1 MPSNS
6 PSFQKF
12 LNLNFDNRFSR
23 LPHHFYSKVNPTP
36 FSQSHYLV
44 SFNHQAATLIDLDEN
59 FIPDQ
64 DFIDCIT
71 GKNAFDQSEPLA
83 MLYSGHQF
91 GGYNPQLGDGRAILL
106 TEVINNNNKHWDL
119 QLKGSGLTPYS
130 RDGDGRAVL
139 RSTIREYLCSEAMA
153 GLGIETTRALC
164 IAGAN
169 DEVYRETIETGAFLI
184 RMAPTHIRFGSF
196 EIFYYREQHQ
206 HIKTL
211 ADYTIEHYFSEFK
224 NSKSKY
230 VDWFGDVVTKTAKL
244 IANWQAV
251 GFAHGVMNTDNM
263 SILSLTLDYGPFG
276 FVEKYDP
283 NFICNHSDHSG
294 RYAFKEQPNIGLWNL
309 SCLAQALLPLMSVDD
324 AKSCLALY
332 EKAFINEYVF
342 LMQQKLGFTQS
353 KNGDLELINKLLA
366 ILENN
371 SSDYTHFFRALSR
384 FSTTDIQLNSN
395 IRDKFIDLKAWDDWS
410 NLYSS
415 RLQQENSDE
424 NQRKINMDA
433 CNPKYI
439 LRNYIAEV
447 AIRKA
452 RDEQDYTEID
462 HILNLLQT
470 PYDEHPKMQHYAEEP
485 PDWADSVAVSCS
497 S

>member
-1 MPSNS
+1 MSQQ
-6 PSFQKF
+6 FQ
-12 LNLNFDNRFSR
+12 NLNFDNRFGR
-23 LPHHFYSKVNPTP
+23 LSNHFYTKVKPTP
-36 FSQSHYLV
+36 FKSPHYLV
-44 SFNHQAATLIDLDEN
+44 SFNHNAASLIDLESN
-59 FIPDQ
+59 FVPDQ
-64 DFIDCIT
+64 EFIDFIS
-71 GKNAFDQSEPLA
+71 GKKSFEKADPLA

-106 TEVINNNNKHWDL
+106 TEVINNNNEHWDL

-164 IAGAN
+164 IIGAN

-184 RMAPTHIRFGSF
+184 RMAPSHIRFGSF
-196 EIFYYREQHQ
+196 EIFYYRDQHEQ
-206 HIKTL
+206 IKTL
-211 ADYTIEHYFSEFK
+211 ADFTIQNYFPEYQ
-224 NSKSKY
+224 NSNSKY
-230 VDWFGDVVTKTAKL
+230 VDWLSDIVIRTAKL

-263 SILSLTLDYGPFG
+263 SILGLTLDYGPFG

-283 NFICNHSDHSG
+283 DFICNHSDHTG

-309 SCLAQALLPLMSVDD
+309 SCLAQTLLPLISIDE

-332 EKAFINEYVF
+332 EEAFINEYVF

-353 KNGDLELINKLLA
+353 ESNDLKLINQLLA
-366 ILENN
+366 LLQKN
-371 SSDYTHFFRALSR
+371 SSDYTRFFRLLSN
-384 FSTTDIQLNSN
+384 FSITNNKLNN
-395 IRDKFIDLKAWDDWS
+395 KIRDDIIDTKAWDNWAS
-410 NLYSS
+410 LYTI
-415 RLQQENSDE
+415 RLQLENSNDH
-424 NQRKINMDA
+424 QRKIKMNN

-439 LRNYIAEV
+439 LRNYIAEI

-452 RDEQDYTEID
+452 REEKDYSEID
-462 HILNLLQT
+462 RVLTLLQS
-470 PYDEHPKMQHYAEEP
+470 PYDEHPEMQYYADKP
-485 PDWADSVAVSCS
+485 PDWANSISVSCS

>member
-1 MPSNS
+1 
-6 PSFQKF
+6 
-12 LNLNFDNRFSR
+12 
-23 LPHHFYSKVNPTP
+23 
-36 FSQSHYLV
+36 
-44 SFNHQAATLIDLDEN
+44 
-59 FIPDQ
+59 
-64 DFIDCIT
+64 
-71 GKNAFDQSEPLA
+71 

-106 TEVINNNNKHWDL
+106 TEVINNKKEHWDL

-139 RSTIREYLCSEAMA
+139 RSTIREYLCCEAMA
-153 GLGIETTRALC
+153 GLNIETTRALC

-184 RMAPTHIRFGSF
+184 RMAQTHIRFGNF
-196 EIFYYREQHQ
+196 EIFYYRDQFDQ
-206 HIKTL
+206 IKTL
-211 ADYTIEHYFSEFK
+211 ADYTIEHYFPEYH
-224 NSKSKY
+224 NSPSKY
-230 VDWFGDVVTKTAKL
+230 VDWLSDVVSRTAKL

-263 SILSLTLDYGPFG
+263 SILGLTLDYGPFG

-309 SCLAQALLPLMSVDD
+309 SCLAQALLPLMTVDE
-324 AKSCLALY
+324 AKACLGLY
-332 EKAFINEYVF
+332 EKAFINEYVS

-353 KNGDLELINKLLA
+353 DNGDLKLINKLLA
-366 ILENN
+366 LLEKNG
-371 SSDYTHFFRALSR
+371 SDYSRFFRSLSN
-384 FSTTDIQLNSN
+384 FSTEKSN
-395 IRDKFIDLKAWDDWS
+395 KNNLLRDDFIDIAAWDDWAS
-410 NLYSS
+410 AYSS
-415 RLQQENSDE
+415 RLKQENSNDQ
-424 NQRKINMDA
+424 QRKIKMDS

-439 LRNYIAEV
+439 FRNYIAEI

-452 RDEQDYTEID
+452 RDEQDYSEID
-462 HILNLLQT
+462 KLLKILQN
-470 PYDEHPKMQHYAEEP
+470 PFDGHPDMQHYADAP
-485 PDWADSVAVSCS
+485 PDWANSIAVSCS